1 MKHKNLVFLL
11 ALAILSNLSLN
22 AQTFSGV
29 FGKKNIAG
37 FKFDLIFE
45 PISLYK
51 HVYYERMIDRR
62 RNLGISFH
70 FGNAT
75 HSIDQYANYISP
87 NYNITTSINNVDR
100 TVVDIGGDFQQKKSG
115 FEVYIKRFSKR
126 NPMRNYGLYWSYK
139 FGQIR
144 AVNIFKEGSDVEIT
158 DPNNAN
164 YTEIFKTQND
174 SRSISKRSYVGFE
187 LGKSVPFFKD
197 GLMLTYSVSV
207 NGFLQPYDEI
217 YNTSLGN
224 YLKNYG
230 DNYINNTHIMSVNVG
245 WSYAF

>member
-1 MKHKNLVFLL
+1 M
-11 ALAILSNLSLN
+11 ALAIFSNISLN
-22 AQTFSGV
+22 AQSFSGV

-51 HVYYERMIDRR
+51 HVYYERMVGRR
-62 RNLGISFH
+62 TNIGGSFH

-75 HSIDQYANYISP
+75 HSIDKYENYISP
-87 NYNITTSINNVDR
+87 NYNITTKVSNVDR
-100 TVVDIGGDFQQKKSG
+100 TVVDIEGDFLQKKSG

-139 FGQIR
+139 FGLIR
-144 AVNIFKEGSDVEIT
+144 AVNIFKAGSDVEIT
-158 DPNNAN
+158 DINNIN
-164 YTEIFKTQND
+164 NSETFKTQND
-174 SRSISKRSYVGFE
+174 SRSVSKRSYVGFE
-187 LGKSVPFFKD
+187 LGRSVPFFKD

-207 NGFLQPYDEI
+207 NGFIQRYDEI

-230 DNYINNTHIMSVNVG
+230 DNYINNTHIMSLNVG